1 MVHQRDVLRKI
12 WNKDYH
18 ILAHDVGTGKTK
30 VMCDLIRFCISKPD
44 SVPTSKNILIICPKS
59 VMQNWKNELEKHTRI
74 GRHAIVINGTPTLK
88 TKQLGTIDKQIFII
102 NYDALGSVMK
112 VLDKMNF
119 EMIVF
124 DELHLLKSHK
134 SDRSKY
140 CQKLSGNANR
150 RFGLT
155 GTMILNNLMDVFAQ
169 ALVIDHG
176 LTFGTN
182 FFEFR
187 ARYFTDK
194 NKHWAGKPN
203 YFPKWE
209 VKHGAEALVQ
219 KKLETLV
226 DRRTKDECLDLPDVV
241 FERRYCDLMP
251 EQHKR
256 YEEIRKELITIIH
269 DQGVSVAKTALTRDL
284 RLNQVTSGHLT
295 MDNGEV
301 YSFDDN
307 AKLSLLK
314 SILFDEL
321 SDRKVIIWAVFRQ
334 DISDIKKLIDQ
345 VNEKIIALNNQKH
358 DLETGHVRPLI
369 EYACIF
375 GDTSQEDRQN
385 EIDKFQNQPGCRI
398 FIGNPASAGTGITL
412 TASDVAVFYSYNY
425 NLGNYLQALGR
436 NHRKG
441 SEIHKSITYIHL
453 VAKGT
458 IDEAIVEGLE
468 RKEDLADRV
477 MNNIRRI
484 D

>member
-1 MVHQRDVLRKI
+1 
-12 WNKDYH
+12 
-18 ILAHDVGTGKTK
+18 
-30 VMCDLIRFCISKPD
+30 
-44 SVPTSKNILIICPKS
+44 
-59 VMQNWKNELEKHTRI
+59 MQNWKNELEKHTRI
-74 GRHAIVINGTPTLK
+74 GRHAIVISGTPALK
-88 TKQLGTIDKQIFII
+88 AKQLGTIDKQIFII

-112 VLDKMNF
+112 ILEKMNF

-140 CQKLSGNANR
+140 CQRLSKNAKR

-176 LTFGTN
+176 VTFGIN

-209 VKHGAEALVQ
+209 VKPGAEALVQ

-226 DRRTKDECLDLPDVV
+226 DRRTKDECLDLPEVV
-241 FERRYCDLMP
+241 FERRYCELMP
-251 EQHKR
+251 EQAKR

-301 YSFDDN
+301 YSFEDN

-334 DISDIKKLIDQ
+334 DIENIRRLVQSL
-345 VNEKIIALNNQKH
+345 
-358 DLETGHVRPLI
+358 DLAS
-369 EYACIF
+369 ACIF

-385 EIDKFQNQPGCRI
+385 EIDNFQNQAECKI

-412 TASDVAVFYSYNY
+412 TASDVAIFYSYNY

>member
-1 MVHQRDVLRKI
+1 
-12 WNKDYH
+12 
-18 ILAHDVGTGKTK
+18 
-30 VMCDLIRFCISKPD
+30 
-44 SVPTSKNILIICPKS
+44 
-59 VMQNWKNELEKHTRI
+59 MQNWKNELEKHTRI
-74 GRHAIVINGTPTLK
+74 GRHAIVISGTPTLK

-140 CQKLSGNANR
+140 CQRLSKNAKR

-209 VKHGAEALVQ
+209 VKPGAEALVQ

-226 DRRTKDECLDLPDVV
+226 DRRTKDECLDLPEVV

-307 AKLSLLK
+307 AKLTTLAALLRE
-314 SILFDEL
+314 EL
-321 SDRKVIIWAVFRQ
+321 SDRKIIIWAVFRA
-334 DISDIKKLIDQ
+334 DI
-345 VNEKIIALNNQKH
+345 EKIQTCCAGMNLQ
-358 DLETGHVRPLI
+358 
-369 EYACIF
+369 YACIF

-385 EIDKFQNQPGCRI
+385 EIDRFQKDDECRI

>member
-1 MVHQRDVLRKI
+1 MTHQREVLRKI

-30 VMCDLIRFCISKPD
+30 VMCDLIRYRL
-44 SVPTSKNILIICPKS
+44 SVVNSVNTSGVLIVCPKS

-74 GRHAIVINGTPTLK
+74 GRHAIVISGTPTLK

-140 CQKLSGNANR
+140 CQRLSKNAKR

-169 ALVIDHG
+169 ALVIDQG
-176 LTFGTN
+176 ATFGIN

-209 VKHGAEALVQ
+209 VKPGAEALVQ

-241 FERRYCDLMP
+241 FERRYCELMP

-307 AKLSLLK
+307 AKLTTLAALLRE
-314 SILFDEL
+314 EL
-321 SDRKVIIWAVFRQ
+321 SDRKIIIWAVFRA
-334 DISDIKKLIDQ
+334 DIENIQTCCAEMNLQ
-345 VNEKIIALNNQKH
+345 
-358 DLETGHVRPLI
+358 
-369 EYACIF
+369 YACIF

-385 EIDKFQNQPGCRI
+385 EIDRFQQDDNCRI

-412 TASDVAVFYSYNY
+412 TVSDVAVFYSYNY